1 MGELENLH
9 KKTPEELINIVI
21 SLGKTIE
28 QQQSRIA
35 SLQEQLNLA
44 KLRHFGRK
52 SEKVAYSQQMELGL
66 FDEAC
71 EPENVTEINEVD
83 QTITIPEHKRKKS
96 GRKPLP
102 KELPRVQQIHDL
114 ADEDKICSCGCVLT
128 KIGEDKTEQLD
139 IIPAKIQII
148 EHINLKY
155 ACKACLD
162 TIKTALT
169 PKQPIPRSIASSGL
183 LAYVLTSKYKDHLP
197 LYRQESIFQRMGV
210 DIVRNTLA
218 HWVIKSAEILEPIY
232 KLLQYNISSYDVA
245 YADETTVQVLKELGR
260 DAQSKR

>member
-1 MGELENLH
+1 MGELKNLQT
-9 KKTPEELINIVI
+9 KSSEELINIVI
-21 SLGKTIE
+21 SLSKTIE
-28 QQQSRIA
+28 QQQSHIA

-66 FDEAC
+66 FDEAY
-71 EPENVTEINEVD
+71 EPENVAEITAVD
-83 QTITIPEHKRKKS
+83 EIITVSKHKRKKS

-162 TIKTALT
+162 TVVFSELC
-169 PKQPIPRSIASSGL
+169 QYRSKLSG
-183 LAYVLTSKYKDHLP
+183 A
-197 LYRQESIFQRMGV
+197 
-210 DIVRNTLA
+210 
-218 HWVIKSAEILEPIY
+218 
-232 KLLQYNISSYDVA
+232 
-245 YADETTVQVLKELGR
+245 
-260 DAQSKR
+260 